1 MECHVG
7 NIALLVIE
15 YLCYLATLQR
25 GVARIKTTIG
35 IYTNIDQ
42 PSSKFAA
49 LNTAMSPL
57 LL

>member
-1 MECHVG
+1 MECHDG

-35 IYTNIDQ
+35 IYSGALSE
-42 PSSKFAA
+42 PSG
-49 LNTAMSPL
+49 
-57 LL
+57 